1 MCGSTLGRS
10 SFSNLRRL
18 FLEKDAWPLKKYT
31 LQKIGDCCS
40 MISFSTASCY
50 NTKNILLD
58 TRGSTPMSQL
68 QANHFSH
75 ITLRPYTPKT
85 VKKSAFF
92 SVNYPRPKGHGLAT
106 AQSYERHTSPTF
118 NPKRYCY
125 LKWRYIIGWLTTP
138 FTDKICSSVTVS
150 GTKLPMPYSNN
161 VFTIKILRSTRISY
175 CNLISCQCTKECLN
189 EQHIE
194 RFSL

>member
-1 MCGSTLGRS
+1 MKHCRRS
-10 SFSNLRRL
+10 PSFTNHRYPQYIL
-18 FLEKDAWPLKKYT
+18 FYWNFV
-31 LQKIGDCCS
+31 Q
-40 MISFSTASCY
+40 
-50 NTKNILLD
+50 
-58 TRGSTPMSQL
+58 
-68 QANHFSH
+68 
-75 ITLRPYTPKT
+75 T
-85 VKKSAFF
+85 VHMFLIYSGGPIFI
-92 SVNYPRPKGHGLAT
+92 VNYPRPKGHGLVT

-150 GTKLPMPYSNN
+150 GTKLPRPYSNN

-175 CNLISCQCTKECLN
+175 CNLISCQCTKEYLD

>member
-92 SVNYPRPKGHGLAT
+92 SVNYPRPKVHGLVT

-150 GTKLPMPYSNN
+150 VTKLPMPYSNN

-175 CNLISCQCTKECLN
+175 CNLISCQCTKECLD

>member
-1 MCGSTLGRS
+1 
-10 SFSNLRRL
+10 
-18 FLEKDAWPLKKYT
+18 
-31 LQKIGDCCS
+31 
-40 MISFSTASCY
+40 MIPFSTASCY
-50 NTKNILLD
+50 NTRKNILLD
-58 TRGSTPMSQL
+58 TGGSTPMSQL
-68 QANHFSH
+68 QVNHSSH

-92 SVNYPRPKGHGLAT
+92 SVNYPRPKGHGLVT

-175 CNLISCQCTKECLN
+175 CNLISCQCTKECLD

>member
-92 SVNYPRPKGHGLAT
+92 SVNYPRPKVHGLVT
-106 AQSYERHTSPTF
+106 AQSYKRHTSPPS

-175 CNLISCQCTKECLN
+175 CNLISCQCTKECLD

>member
-92 SVNYPRPKGHGLAT
+92 SVNYPRPKVHGLVT
-106 AQSYERHTSPTF
+106 AQSYKRHTSPTS

-175 CNLISCQCTKECLN
+175 CNLISCQCTKECLD